1 MSIHDGHRARM
12 YQKVETG
19 NFSEHE
25 WLEVLLYPMLPRRD
39 TNALAHRL
47 LLRFGTAEDMFRAS
61 MEELQS
67 VEGVGIAIAAH
78 IKAIGHFVDK
88 RPAKRPIF
96 SKEFKTETF
105 LPYVKKVYHS
115 IPYEVVDFY
124 LLDGYS
130 HVIAR
135 QGFSAENLYDVQV
148 MPEEVT
154 AFLLNKEASGVV
166 IVHNHPHGSARP
178 SAKDDEMTKN
188 IQMLCSMHNRL
199 LCDHIIYAT
208 DGVYSFY
215 SSGRLAAISQQF
227 SFANMFRNSITDLEL
242 PE

>member
-12 YQKVETG
+12 YQKMEAG

-25 WLEVLLYPMLPRRD
+25 WLEILLYPMLPRRD

-47 LLRFGTAEDMFRAS
+47 LLRFGTADDVFHAS

-67 VEGVGIAIAAH
+67 VEGVGVAVASH
-78 IKAIGHFVDK
+78 IKAIGHFIDK
-88 RPAKRPIF
+88 KPAKRSAF
-96 SKEFKTETF
+96 TKEFTPEEF
-105 LPYVKKVYHS
+105 LPYVKSVYCS
-115 IPYEVVDFY
+115 CPYEVVDFY
-124 LLDGYS
+124 LLDGYG

-135 QGFSAENLYDVQV
+135 QGFSSDSLYDVQLI
-148 MPEEVT
+148 PEEVT
-154 AFLLNKEASGVV
+154 AFLLNKDGSGVV
-166 IVHNHPHGSARP
+166 VVHNHPKGSAQP
-178 SAKDDEMTKN
+178 SEKDDEMTKN

-215 SSGRLAAISQQF
+215 KSGKLAEISRQF
-227 SFANMFRNSITDLEL
+227 SFSKMLRDSK
-242 PE
+242 

>member
-19 NFSEHE
+19 SFSEHE

-47 LLRFGTAEDMFRAS
+47 LLRFGTADDMFHAS

-67 VEGVGIAIAAH
+67 VEGVGVAVAVH
-78 IKAIGHFVDK
+78 IKAIGHFMDK
-88 RPAKRPIF
+88 RPPKR
-96 SKEFKTETF
+96 SVYNKEFEVETF
-105 LPYVKKVYHS
+105 LPYVKEVYS
-115 IPYEVVDFY
+115 TCPYEVVDFY

-135 QGFSAENLYDVQV
+135 HGFSSDSLYDVKV

-154 AFLLNKEASGVV
+154 TFLLNKDASGVV
-166 IVHNHPHGSARP
+166 IVHNHPKGSATP
-178 SAKDDEMTKN
+178 SNKDDEMTKN
-188 IQMLCSMHNRL
+188 LQMLCSMHNRL
-199 LCDHIIYAT
+199 LCDHIIYGK
-208 DGVYSFY
+208 DGVYSY
-215 SSGRLAAISQQF
+215 YKSGKLVEISQHF
-227 SFANMFRNSITDLEL
+227 SFSRMLRQSK
-242 PE
+242 